1 MLHLFF
7 HTYNWE
13 KHTVFMGN
21 RGFKEKHKRTMIS
34 TVKQDSTL
42 DRANW
47 CFFLLGTVA
56 FSINMKNTAAA
67 VASRTAQATIKQNSH

>member
-1 MLHLFF
+1 MYSPK
-7 HTYNWE
+7 TYHWE
-13 KHTVFMGN
+13 KHAVLMGN
-21 RGFKEKHKRTMIS
+21 RGFNEKHKRTLIS

-47 CFFLLGTVA
+47 CFFLLRTIA

-67 VASRTAQATIKQNSH
+67 VASRTAQATIKKNSQ